1 MGSTSSSAAGQDSA
15 RSSGSESSGLG
26 LNDNVVDLSVRLHDD
41 SLPTEKRRSFQTLR
55 KRRRRTVTSVVS
67 GLRKQRSVL
76 HGTGTSKWWQ
86 SRNWYYLLLDM
97 RFLRLMGWILLTYVV
112 ICLLWS
118 LLSWPLFEEIFCDL
132 PDDNA
137 ITQNAFGTAFVFATS
152 NVLTMGSGMCYAQG
166 YLAAVVG
173 FLQNFIG
180 IIINVAVF
188 SIFVVKLQQPRPE
201 VIFSKQALITTRDG
215 EPIFMFRIGNKR
227 VNLLYNP
234 AVYVSLLE
242 PYQTSEGETFV
253 RYRHLNVDFP
263 NSMTGVATAI
273 HTIDHDSPLLEL
285 TAEDLENKAINV
297 VFTAHDGKS
306 KQSFLLAFSLELRFQ
321 KYCFIGQLSNM
332 FAHSIFHRRLQR
344 SSFMYDAIQRARHCG
359 GRLSLPGHDG
369 VGRRE
374 QIPCEFQAIS

>member
-1 MGSTSSSAAGQDSA
+1 MKQKSNPKYNPNDSGSGMQS
-15 RSSGSESSGLG
+15 SSGSNGSSGSSSKSFSDG
-26 LNDNVVDLSVRLHDD
+26 EGDGDKVSVRLHDD
-41 SLPTEKRRSFQTLR
+41 SLPSKRRKGSFQSVR
-55 KRRRRTVTSVVS
+55 QRRRRTVTSVVS

-97 RFLRLMGWILLTYVV
+97 RFLRLMGWILLTYIV
-112 ICLLWS
+112 ICLMWS
-118 LLSWPLFEEIFCDL
+118 LLSWPLFDEIFCDL

-137 ITQNAFGTAFVFATS
+137 ITQSAFGTAFVFATS

-166 YLAAVVG
+166 YIAALVG

-201 VIFSKQALITTRDG
+201 VIFSSQALITTRDG

-253 RYRHLNVDFP
+253 RYRHLKVEFP

-297 VFTAHDGKS
+297 VFTAHDGKTRHMTVAACVMSRLFYLS
-306 KQSFLLAFSLELRFQ
+306 KHVYIYILYMYIR
-321 KYCFIGQLSNM
+321 FIGIYVSGYN
-332 FAHSIFHRRLQR
+332 RRLLDTDTPIHK
-344 SSFMYDAIQRARHCG
+344 YLGEPLD
-359 GRLSLPGHDG
+359 
-369 VGRRE
+369 
-374 QIPCEFQAIS
+374 